1 MTYAVTGAS
10 GHLGR
15 LAVEHLLET
24 APAGQIVALVRTPLK
39 AADLAARGVDV
50 READYDRPETLGP
63 ALAGVDRLLLV
74 SANVPGQRFAQH
86 RAVLDAASAAGVG
99 FVVYTSLLR
108 ADTSALGLAGEHLET
123 ERYLAASGLPHA
135 IVRNGWYT
143 ENYDGVVA
151 SALQHGVVLGSA
163 GEGRIAAASRADYAR
178 AAVAV
183 LTGDAST
190 GAVYE
195 LAGDVPF
202 TMAEYAAEIA
212 HQSGREVVYR
222 DLPEADYR
230 AALEGAGLPAPVAA
244 MLAQSDAAARD
255 GALDDDT
262 HTLSRLIGRPTT
274 PLADTVAAALARQIG

>member
-24 APAGQIVALVRTPLK
+24 VPAGQIVALVRTPSK

-50 READYDRPETLGP
+50 READYDRPETLEP

-163 GEGRIAAASRADYAR
+163 GEGRIAAAPRADYAR